1 MQLIYCDKKQASG
14 CLEMGKKGWK
24 KWQQDY
30 KTAGENFW
38 GRWIYSLLS
47 YYQYYS
53 NDFMTIYM
61 C

>member
-1 MQLIYCDKKQASG
+1 MQLIYSDKKQAS
-14 CLEMGKKGWK
+14 ETGKKGWK

-38 GRWIYSLLS
+38 GRRIYSLLW
-47 YYQYYS
+47 YYHDYS